1 VKYNRAGGAV
11 RLSCVETGIKNPSAP
26 GNAVSKETS
35 PEPAALRLI
44 VTDTGQGI
52 PKERLARLF
61 SPFERLGAEQST
73 VEGTG
78 LGLALSKRL
87 VDAMGGTLGMES
99 VVGQGSTFWVELALV
114 EAPTER
120 QDRLESGLPPDLQ
133 QAGARVHTVLY
144 IEDNVSNLKLVERI
158 LSRRPGIRLLTAM
171 QGGLGITLARE
182 HRPQVILL
190 DVNLPDLEGKE
201 VLTQLRADPKTRAI
215 PVVVISAD
223 AMQGQIERLLGAGAR
238 AYLTKPIDV
247 AKFLEVLDQ
256 TLQNPEGSPAKSHEL
271 LEPPLAA

>member
-1 VKYNRAGGAV
+1 MIFRMQGMLLSEWRGRFYGASRRFWYLSDGGYFEVTGAYELLRR
-11 RLSCVETGIKNPSAP
+11 RLPFV
-26 GNAVSKETS
+26 
-35 PEPAALRLI
+35 I

-120 QDRLESGLPPDLQ
+120 QERLESGLPPDLQ
-133 QAGARVHTVLY
+133 QAGARVHTRSAGVRFHVRLGLVGGPFRAVLF
-144 IEDNVSNLKLVERI
+144 V
-158 LSRRPGIRLLTAM
+158 A
-171 QGGLGITLARE
+171 LAQEPRQF
-182 HRPQVILL
+182 R
-190 DVNLPDLEGKE
+190 
-201 VLTQLRADPKTRAI
+201 
-215 PVVVISAD
+215 
-223 AMQGQIERLLGAGAR
+223 GQ
-238 AYLTKPIDV
+238 
-247 AKFLEVLDQ
+247 
-256 TLQNPEGSPAKSHEL
+256 
-271 LEPPLAA
+271 